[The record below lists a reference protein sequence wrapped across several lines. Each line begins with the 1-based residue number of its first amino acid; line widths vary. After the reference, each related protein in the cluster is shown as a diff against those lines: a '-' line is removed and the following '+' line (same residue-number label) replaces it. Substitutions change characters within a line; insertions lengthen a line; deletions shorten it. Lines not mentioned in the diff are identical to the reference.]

1 VELKTLSVIQNFMT
15 TENDFIGVDDA
26 TEEQINAALDV
37 AANGLHNC
45 LKAPDDFELMAALC
59 SQVGFEDSSEG
70 LRLVRS
76 LIRMMAAQIG
86 YTERGMTRLLE
97 RHGLRCLRPDRL
109 KMVLI
114 NQQRMTP
121 ESRAW
126 VKSVG

>member
-1 VELKTLSVIQNFMT
+1 MT

-26 TEEQINAALDV
+26 TQEQINAALDV
-37 AANGLHNC
+37 AANSLHSC
-45 LKAPDDFELMAALC
+45 LKGPDDFELMAALC
-59 SQVGFEDSSEG
+59 SQVGFEDPSEG
-70 LRLVRS
+70 LRLIRS
-76 LIRMMAAQIG
+76 LIRMMADQIG

-97 RHGLRCLRPDRL
+97 RHGLRCLRPDKL